1 MRQTGAVSLMTDS
14 PGDAQRRADLRRM
27 RALATGL
34 LVLAAVLYL
43 LTLRDVRQGWLGW
56 VNAGSE
62 AAMVG
67 ALADWFAVTAI
78 FRHPLGLPIPHT
90 ALVKRRKNELGRSLQ
105 EFVTNNFLTVQIIQD
120 KIAEAGLPGRAARW
134 LQSAENR
141 RRLGAQLVRGAR
153 LLLAKVKDDDVAAVV
168 DQSVL
173 PRLREHQVSPV
184 AGSLLAD
191 VVADGSHQHLVDVL
205 ARELNQW
212 LRRNPD
218 AARHVIGERAPSWS
232 PRWIDKQVSGF
243 GYQQALDWTQAV
255 IDEPGH
261 PFRGAIDTFL
271 EKLAVDLR
279 EDPTVMAKAEA
290 IKLQLLDSPSVTPAV
305 VEVWQTIRASFEQAL
320 DDPESTLWRSI
331 DGWLSELAAQ
341 LEQDAQM
348 RERLDARIQDVAA
361 FLVETYGEELT
372 TVISSTV
379 DRWDANEAASRI
391 ELFVGRDLQ
400 FIRINGTIVGALA
413 GLAIHAV
420 SQLV

>member
-1 MRQTGAVSLMTDS
+1 MRQTGAVSLMTDA

-27 RALATGL
+27 RALATSL

-43 LTLRDVRQGWLGW
+43 LTLREARHGWIGW

-105 EFVTNNFLTVQIIQD
+105 EFVTNNFLTVQIVQD
-120 KIAEAGLPGRAARW
+120 KIAEAGLPRRAAVW
-134 LQSAENR
+134 LQSAGNR
-141 RRLGAQLVRGAR
+141 QRLSAQLARGAR
-153 LLLAKVKDDDVAAVV
+153 LLLARVKDEDVAAVV
-168 DQSVL
+168 EQSVL

-243 GYQQALDWTQAV
+243 GYQQALDWSQAV

-261 PFRGAIDTFL
+261 PFRAAIDTFL
-271 EKLAVDLR
+271 QKLAVDLR
-279 EDPTVMAKAEA
+279 EDPTVMAKAEG
-290 IKLQLLDSPSVTPAV
+290 IKLQLLDNPSVTPAV
-305 VEVWQTIRASFEQAL
+305 VEVWQSIRGSFEQSL
-320 DDPESTLWRSI
+320 DDPGSALWRSI
-331 DGWLSELAAQ
+331 DGWLSELATQ
-341 LEQDAQM
+341 LEQDEQM
-348 RERLDARIQDVAA
+348 RRRLDDRIQDVAA
-361 FLVETYGEELT
+361 FLVETYGDELT

-379 DRWDANEAASRI
+379 DRWDADEAASRI